1 VDIDDRQ
8 VLDLAK
14 FGGVGKTT
22 LVNET
27 GLYLL
32 MMANAWK
39 EVGEK
44 FRKWVISEA
53 LPSMDAEEPQSPE
66 QEPEAEA
73 VVSSYDLA
81 TAISRKHGNLKR
93 TVERLAAKGKISGP
107 PTSYQTTIDAHKR
120 SRLHSVYLLSHRD
133 ASYVAAHL
141 DPACTRMSLP
151 NAKPAPASDPA
162 PVAAQP
168 PAADEQVIEDT
179 PPAPA
184 PAPSLFDHAQSKAL
198 PSVTGSEPTMT
209 SQEIADLVKS
219 RHDKVKQSIDRLVER
234 GVIAVPPMGE
244 TPTPGGGKPKMVYHL
259 RQRESYIVVAQLSPE
274 FTAELVDRWRE
285 LEAQVATPPEPGP
298 AATSLPNFTDPA
310 DAARA
315 WASEYEKREAAETR
329 ALSVGEELD
338 RFAKAKG
345 LETITSAAKM
355 LKVLPGYLFEL
366 MRKEKWIYRKG
377 FKGRWQAYQDKIETG
392 LLDHVGTKIPLQDG
406 STKMDNQVRVTAKG
420 IVKLAKIINDS
431 ESARQQDVGVLN
443 GVNGARAQ

>member
-53 LPSMDAEEPQSPE
+53 LPSLDEEEPQSPE
-66 QEPEAEA
+66 QEPEADA
-73 VVSSYDLA
+73 VVSSHDIA
-81 TAISRKHGNLKR
+81 TLMNRRHNNLKR
-93 TVERLAAKGKISGP
+93 TIKRLVEKGRISP
-107 PTSYQTTIDAHKR
+107 PTNGYQTVLDGR
-120 SRLHSVYLLSHRD
+120 GCSRANSVYLLSYRD

-141 DPACTRMSLP
+141 DPGGTWMSLP

-168 PAADEQVIEDT
+168 PAAGEQVIEGT

-184 PAPSLFDHAQSKAL
+184 PAPSLFDHAQSRPMTGFAFDARASLERAQSKAT

-219 RHDKVKQSIDRLVER
+219 RHDKVKRTIENLVDRGTITLPQTE
-234 GVIAVPPMGE
+234 E
-244 TPTPGGGKPKMVYHL
+244 TPTPGGGKPKMVYQL

-285 LEAQVATPPEPGP
+285 LEAQVATPPEP
-298 AATSLPNFTDPA
+298 AATSLPDFTDPA
-310 DAARA
+310 
-315 WASEYEKREAAETR
+315 EAAIKFTDQYR
-329 ALSVGEELD
+329 RDQQHPV
-338 RFAKAKG
+338 RFAEMNAKDG
-345 LETITSAAKM
+345 
-355 LKVLPGYLFEL
+355 EL
-366 MRKEKWIYRKG
+366 QTQPE
-377 FKGRWQAYQDKIETG
+377 
-392 LLDHVGTKIPLQDG
+392 
-406 STKMDNQVRVTAKG
+406 
-420 IVKLAKIINDS
+420 
-431 ESARQQDVGVLN
+431 
-443 GVNGARAQ
+443 

>member
-53 LPSMDAEEPQSPE
+53 LPSLDAEEPQSPE

-81 TAISRKHGNLKR
+81 TSIKRKHNNLKR
-93 TVERLAAKGKISGP
+93 TIERLVEKGKISRS

-141 DPACTRMSLP
+141 DPGGTWMSLP

-198 PSVTGSEPTMT
+198 PSVTGSEPTM
-209 SQEIADLVKS
+209 SSREIAGLVEK
-219 RHDKVKQSIDRLVER
+219 RHDNVLRDIKAMIEQITDLRFEAVDFQHEYKDSTGRSLKEYRLPRDLTITLITGYRADLRYKVVKRLE
-234 GVIAVPPMGE
+234 
-244 TPTPGGGKPKMVYHL
+244 
-259 RQRESYIVVAQLSPE
+259 
-274 FTAELVDRWRE
+274 E
-285 LEAQVATPPEPGP
+285 LEAKPAATPPEPGP

-315 WASEYEKREAAETR
+315 WASEYEKREAAETER
-329 ALSVGEELD
+329 
-338 RFAKAKG
+338 AKAESIAISMTKDSEALNRFSNAEG
-345 LETITSAAKM
+345 LLVVTDVAKM
-355 LKVLPGYLFEL
+355 LKVPPGYLFDL
-366 MRKEKWIYRKG
+366 LAKEGWIYRRG
-377 FKGRWQAYQDKIETG
+377 HGRTWQAYQAKIDAGYLEN
-392 LLDHVGTKIPLQDG
+392 VGTDITIGLRGCFGNRCSGDWPD
-406 STKMDNQVRVTAKG
+406 TRM
-420 IVKLAKIINDS
+420 
-431 ESARQQDVGVLN
+431 
-443 GVNGARAQ
+443 